1 MGSLQ
6 SGVAPPFTETQ
17 CYWDA
22 NTILSCYSL
31 PPTKGES
38 FPSGMYIFCDAE
50 LGRLDGKGKKKNPQK
65 NLQRR
70 EESREDRVREA
81 R

>member
-50 LGRLDGKGKKKNPQK
+50 LGRLDGKGKKKKPTK
-65 NLQRR
+65 KP
-70 EESREDRVREA
+70 A
-81 R
+81 KAGGK